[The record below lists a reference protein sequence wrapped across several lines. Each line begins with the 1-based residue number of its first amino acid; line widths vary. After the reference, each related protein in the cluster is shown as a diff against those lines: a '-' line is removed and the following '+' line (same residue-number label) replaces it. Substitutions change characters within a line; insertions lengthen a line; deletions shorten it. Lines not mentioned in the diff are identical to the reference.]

1 MLHRPIVILIKKIA
15 KVSIFIMMGYQMTTT
30 AMKCNM
36 KKMVNSMM
44 KMKWRKKYPKIKKFQ
59 INIIKNK
66 RNYKRSLYRRK
77 SRTKK

>member
-1 MLHRPIVILIKKIA
+1 
-15 KVSIFIMMGYQMTTT
+15 MTTT

-44 KMKWRKKYPKIKKFQ
+44 KMKWRRKYPKINKFQ

-66 RNYKRSLYRRK
+66 RNYKISLYRRK
-77 SRTKK
+77 TRTKK

>member
-1 MLHRPIVILIKKIA
+1 
-15 KVSIFIMMGYQMTTT
+15 MGYQMRMT

-44 KMKWRKKYPKIKKFQ
+44 KMKWRKKRPKIKKFQ

-66 RNYKRSLYRRK
+66 RNYKTSLYRTK